1 MERAS
6 KVTIHGKEY
15 ELILTTKATREIA
28 KKYGGLSKLG
38 ERIMKEEDYDKA
50 ISEVIWLI
58 ALLANQGI
66 EIKNFTMGFK
76 DALLTENEI
85 ELLTTPLEIATFKDA
100 IAEALIKG
108 TKREV
113 ESEEEKPKNT

>member
-28 KKYGGLSKLG
+28 KKHGGLSKLG

-66 EIKNFTMGFK
+66 EIKNLTTGSK